1 MQASLLCTC
10 VEGTGIGLGEL
21 WSPTWTRLGLSAV
34 GTTGGGRHYG
44 SAGRGGGEKKPTK
57 NKIVPVSHCISP
69 DCQWRVRQE
78 KSKVPD

>member
-1 MQASLLCTC
+1 MHASLLCTC

-44 SAGRGGGEKKPTK
+44 SAGRGGGKKNLQRIKLYQSNGTD
-57 NKIVPVSHCISP
+57 S
-69 DCQWRVRQE
+69 QWRVRQE